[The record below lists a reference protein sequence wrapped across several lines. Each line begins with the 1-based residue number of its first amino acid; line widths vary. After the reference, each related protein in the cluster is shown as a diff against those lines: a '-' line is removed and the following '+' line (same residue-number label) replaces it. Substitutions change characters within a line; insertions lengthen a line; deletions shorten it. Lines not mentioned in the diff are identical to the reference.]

1 MSRFDPKIKPK
12 KKDKDFSQLYKLESN
27 IKVTFADSSETTTMS
42 EERRK
47 ALNRKG
53 MNIQP
58 IITPSIIKANTEA
71 LKEAF
76 NAKQAA
82 LDAKNKE
89 AEDIKLLRLVTLN
102 QAKAKAKAET
112 IDKEKTEDEDE
123 IEIKIKEREAKKK
136 AEEAEIKEKK
146 KIEAENKAKL
156 KAKEKEAALAKFK
169 KVRAESKSKVNNK
182 SNT

>member
-1 MSRFDPKIKPK
+1 MSRFHPKLKLK

-27 IKVTFADSSETTTMS
+27 IKVTFKDSNETTTMS

-58 IITPSIIKANTEA
+58 IITPSTIKANTET

-76 NAKQAA
+76 DAKQAA

-89 AEDIKLLRLVTLN
+89 TEDIKLLRLVTIN
-102 QAKAKAKAET
+102 
-112 IDKEKTEDEDE
+112 
-123 IEIKIKEREAKKK
+123 
-136 AEEAEIKEKK
+136 
-146 KIEAENKAKL
+146 
-156 KAKEKEAALAKFK
+156 
-169 KVRAESKSKVNNK
+169 
-182 SNT
+182 